1 VQTYRPKRIETYAAL
16 RAWERRKE
24 PSLQK
29 IPRQVEGF
37 RDGADTERTMD
48 SDQTGNGP
56 SQSEIEFLYNA
67 ALAAFVDCTGLEA
80 KRDEALKNGI
90 AKTKLLYEIVGAD
103 NWEPLLK
110 RKKIRRVG
118 KTTGSFQPWVKHAMG
133 VTSDEGGW
141 VSRVA
146 SVLEEAVEKNIPAN
160 GVAEWIAQTPNGING
175 IYRMRSQR
183 NKTEKRAAKG
193 IAAGANE
200 RTEGDRLCRFPPY
213 GFSQRVR
220 ATRDV
225 ARA

>member
-1 VQTYRPKRIETYAAL
+1 
-16 RAWERRKE
+16 
-24 PSLQK
+24 
-29 IPRQVEGF
+29 
-37 RDGADTERTMD
+37 MD

-56 SQSEIEFLYNA
+56 NQSEIEFLYNA
-67 ALAAFVDCTGLEA
+67 ALTAFVDCTGLEA

-103 NWEPLLK
+103 NWESLLK

-175 IYRMRSQR
+175 IYRIRNQR

-193 IAAGANE
+193 LPPVPTKEQKEIAYADFL
-200 RTEGDRLCRFPPY
+200 RMD
-213 GFSQRVR
+213 FSQRVR